1 MAVTAPTVEQIPA
14 PRFRTGGPPT
24 PRPESWW
31 VHLLGAFAWL
41 NRTVEVVALIERVGP
56 SRSAEVARRWL
67 GVP

>member
-1 MAVTAPTVEQIPA
+1 MAVTAPTVGQSA
-14 PRFRTGGPPT
+14 RPRFSTGGPPT
-24 PRPESWW
+24 PRRQSWW
-31 VHLLGAFAWL
+31 DRLLGAIAWL